1 MNLAAD
7 IHNLQTPTQ
16 SGKTLVVYGG
26 SSSVGALTIQ
36 LAVASGAHV
45 IAIASSHNHDFVK
58 SLGASSA
65 FDYKSSS
72 IVDDVV
78 KAVND
83 TGANNFYGVYD
94 AISTADSY
102 KITVPILE
110 KLGQGNLATT
120 LPGPENLPKASK
132 QGNVFAISEV
142 THPLWEDNGY
152 LEQALAQG
160 KLKAV
165 PEPQVV
171 GKGLE
176 SVQKGLD
183 ANKKGVSAKKVVI
196 EL

>member
-1 MNLAAD
+1 M
-7 IHNLQTPTQ
+7 I
-16 SGKTLVVYGG
+16 
-26 SSSVGALTIQ
+26 
-36 LAVASGAHV
+36 AV
-45 IAIASSHNHDFVK
+45 ASSHNHDFVK

-72 IVDDVV
+72 VIDDVV

-132 QGNVFAISEV
+132 TGNVFAISEV
-142 THPLWEDNGY
+142 TYPLWSSY
-152 LEQALAQG
+152 ITQALEQG

-176 SVQKGLD
+176 YVQKGLD
-183 ANKKGVSAKKVVI
+183 ANKAGVSAKKVVI